1 MDEEHD
7 FQETSEEADEI
18 DSELPKEPVKLIS
31 EDTLDYHPRVSEP
44 LELLVDPD
52 TGVVVGR
59 SQSFHKK
66 YGPVGLGMLGA
77 ISETSD
83 DILTS
88 LVGTPVKLDLVSPHV
103 MFVAGKRGSGKSYTL
118 GIIAEEL
125 ALAMERSQIEVAGVL
140 IDTVDVFRQM
150 VEPNVDQ
157 EDLLEKWGLDD
168 RGFPVAV
175 YIPRRTYA
183 GLPDEV
189 KKKARLYPLA
199 ISPRELSDSDWG
211 YVLEKGGQLSTT
223 MENLI
228 GDIIDSLRHGYTLE
242 EGTRQE
248 GIRDF
253 SINDMIRVIES
264 NPAIQDLYKASTQTA
279 MIQRLRRANRLG
291 IFHPGGTSAQD
302 LAIGGQITVIDVAPL
317 GSDAESVLAILTNIL
332 CRQVL
337 TYRMTWTDD
346 GTSAREEL
354 PPTWLIVDEA
364 HTLVPRTGNT
374 PAKEAIISYAKLG
387 RRFGCSLVLCTQ
399 QPSAVADDAISQSD
413 IILSHSLSHDNDIRA
428 LQQRAPAVM
437 PEQFK
442 DKVFISSLPRGV
454 ALLFDQT
461 TENKRG
467 FIFKVRP
474 RLSKHGG
481 TDRLSGLF
489 EAAKLAPHEE
499 DLKDEI
505 TIQEVE
511 IDESE
516 KLEVPSDEFKDDEM
530 LDEIEDEDI
539 PDLPHVPRPP
549 VKLSREDW
557 ELLDSWIQDYVTTL
571 FEQKQQEFSITE
583 ETAPRETTEPE
594 VSIVDE
600 PIIEDYSD
608 DTDAVIDVSNV
619 AVRRFGNLQPTLL
632 AKAMTRKVLYSRSSH
647 EFLFPTESI
656 ERETVLIESDDVD
669 PWDLVERITGI
680 LVERGLHLDSLRHED
695 DFTFVLLRKD
705 EVRVAFSA
713 GISENTVCIPVI
725 FSGTSRRGVSIL
737 SDQFRVAMR

>member
-1 MDEEHD
+1 MDEEQD
-7 FQETSEEADEI
+7 MQDISEQDDTE
-18 DSELPKEPVKLIS
+18 SEKDYDPVRLIS
-31 EDTLDYHPRVSEP
+31 EETLEYHPRVKEQ
-44 LELLVDPD
+44 LDVLVDPG
-52 TGVVVGR
+52 TGVIVGR
-59 SQSFHKK
+59 SNSFHKK

-77 ISETSD
+77 VSEASD
-83 DILTS
+83 DVLTS
-88 LVGTPVKLDLVSPHV
+88 LLGTPVLLDLVSPHV

-125 ALAMERSQIEVAGVL
+125 ALAMERSHIEVAGVI

-150 VEPNVDQ
+150 VEENVGQ
-157 EDLLEKWGLDD
+157 IDLLKKWGFEAK
-168 RGFPVAV
+168 GFPVSV

-189 KKKARLYPLA
+189 KKKARLFPLA

-242 EGTRQE
+242 DGEKQSAV
-248 GIRDF
+248 RDF
-253 SINDMIRVIES
+253 SIKDMIRVIERDPS
-264 NPAIQDLYKASTQTA
+264 IQELYKASTQTA
-279 MIQRLRRANRLG
+279 MIQRLRRADRLG
-291 IFHPGGTSAQD
+291 VFHPGGTSAQD

-317 GSDAESVLAILTNIL
+317 GSDAESVLAILTNML

-364 HTLVPRTGNT
+364 HTLVPRTGDT
-374 PAKEAIISYAKLG
+374 PAKDAIISYAKLG

-467 FIFKVRP
+467 FILKIRP
-474 RLSKHGG
+474 RMSQHGG

-489 EAAKLAPHEE
+489 EAAKLTPH
-499 DLKDEI
+499 DDF
-505 TIQEVE
+505 
-511 IDESE
+511 DD
-516 KLEVPSDEFKDDEM
+516 EVPIHDIEDAASDDE
-530 LDEIEDEDI
+530 EIEEPAEDI
-539 PDLPHVPRPP
+539 PEYIDEDLPDLPDVPRPP

-557 ELLDSWIQDYVTTL
+557 EVLDSWIQDYVTKL
-571 FEQKQQEFSITE
+571 FEQKQQQFSITE
-583 ETAPRETTEPE
+583 ETSPREVVELE
-594 VSIVDE
+594 KSIVDE
-600 PIIEDYSD
+600 PIIEEFPD
-608 DTDAVIDVSNV
+608 DSEPVIDVSDI
-619 AVRRFGNLQPTLL
+619 AVRRFGNLQTSLL
-632 AKAMTRKVLYSRSSH
+632 SKAMTRKVLYSRASH
-647 EFLFPTESI
+647 EFLFPTESV
-656 ERETVLIESDDVD
+656 ERETVLIEAEDVD
-669 PWDLVERITGI
+669 PWDLIEQIATV
-680 LVERGLHLDSLRHED
+680 LFNKGLHIDSLRHED
-695 DFTFVLLRKD
+695 DFTFVLFRKD
-705 EVRVAFSA
+705 EIRVAFSA
-713 GISENTVCIPVI
+713 GVSKERVCIPVV
-725 FSGTSRRGVSIL
+725 FSGTNIRSVSIL